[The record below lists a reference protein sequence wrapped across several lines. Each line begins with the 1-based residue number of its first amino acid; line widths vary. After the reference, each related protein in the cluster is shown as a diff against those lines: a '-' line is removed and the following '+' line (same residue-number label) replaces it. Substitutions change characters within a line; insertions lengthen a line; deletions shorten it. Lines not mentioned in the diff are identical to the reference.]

1 MIKDIVVKLSVGE
14 RASRAEDYA
23 VSVAAAFG
31 AHVIGIAFLYYPIVP
46 VADGGYTLADIYGS
60 RAGVGSVP
68 PEMIETQQRDN
79 AAAAKAAI
87 DRFATAT
94 ARARV
99 SAESLSPGANFAS
112 AGDQFGRIARHFDL
126 SVVGQA
132 EPESSAIEEKIV
144 EAALFDSG
152 RPVIVVP
159 YIQKAPLK
167 LDRTMVCWDGSRAA
181 ARAIAD
187 AMPLLER
194 AGLVE
199 VVIIA
204 NERGKQDEIEGADMG
219 QHLARHGLKVE
230 VKRIDYGNLDVADA
244 LLSHAA
250 DSDVDFIV
258 MGGYGHSRLREF
270 VLGGVTRSILRTMTA
285 PVLMS
290 H

>member
-1 MIKDIVVKLSVGE
+1 MIKDLVVKLSVGE
-14 RASRAEDYA
+14 RASPAEDYA
-23 VSVAAAFG
+23 VSVAAAFD
-31 AHVIGIAFLYYPIVP
+31 AYVVGIAFLYYPMVP
-46 VADGGYTLADIYGS
+46 VTDGGYTFDDIFGS
-60 RAGVGSVP
+60 GSGTGNVP

-87 DRFATAT
+87 DRFSAAT
-94 ARARV
+94 ARAGV
-99 SAESLSPGANFAS
+99 SAEPLSPGADFAS

-144 EAALFDSG
+144 ETALFDSG

-167 LDRTMVCWDGSRAA
+167 LDRVMVCWDGSRAD

-187 AMPLLER
+187 AMALLER

-199 VVIIA
+199 VVIVA
-204 NERGKQDEIEGADMG
+204 NERGKPHEVEGADMG
-219 QHLARHGLKVE
+219 QHLARHGIKVE

-250 DSDVDFIV
+250 DSNVDFIV

>member
-1 MIKDIVVKLSVGE
+1 MG
-14 RASRAEDYA
+14 RP
-23 VSVAAAFG
+23 VAAAFG

-99 SAESLSPGANFAS
+99 SADRSRPAPISLALAS
-112 AGDQFGRIARHFDL
+112 
-126 SVVGQA
+126 
-132 EPESSAIEEKIV
+132 SSAVLRGTSISPLSGRPNLRAARLKIKIV

-230 VKRIDYGNLDVADA
+230 VKRIDSGNLDVADA